1 MRVTTLSIS
10 LIILL
15 VFLGCDNQRESA
27 EGFALPAGNVEAGA
41 AVYAAMSCGSCHG
54 VKGEAK
60 ADTPV
65 GTKKLMIGGTSSNL
79 PSDGYLVSA
88 IINPSHAIR
97 EQAGFESMLPSGESR
112 MSNFNPVL
120 TVQQL
125 IDVVAYLQSLHE
137 FRTVYE
143 GHGLP

>member
-1 MRVTTLSIS
+1 MRFAVLSTS
-10 LIILL
+10 LMLLL
-15 VFLGCDNQRESA
+15 VISGCDNQRESS
-27 EGFALPAGNVEAGA
+27 EGFALPAGDAEAGA
-41 AVYAAMSCGSCHG
+41 AVYAAMNCGSCHG
-54 VKGEAK
+54 VKGEAE

-65 GTKKLMIGGTSSNL
+65 GTKRLMIGGTSSNL

-88 IINPSHAIR
+88 IINPSHFIK
-97 EQAGFESMLPSGESR
+97 EQAGIESTLPSGESR
-112 MSNFNPVL
+112 MSNFNHVL

-125 IDVVAYLQSLHE
+125 VDVVAYLQSLHE